1 MYEVVV
7 VGGGPAGAAT
17 ATQLARRGRKVA
29 LLERSHLPR
38 RKPCGEGLLPPGVA
52 ALEDLG
58 VLDDVAGV
66 PLRAITFHAGAST
79 ATAFFRGTSA
89 LGVERTHLDQML
101 LDNARTSGVDVREGV
116 TVRALERGPSGE
128 PSALMTDYGLEP
140 ARVIVAADGLHS
152 RLRRQADLDKPARSQ
167 RYAVAAHFDVPEA
180 REIIEIIVLKGCEV
194 YVTPVRADRLNVT
207 CLGDRSLIRALA
219 ANSWA
224 GFASLV
230 RETLRMQ
237 IQLCD
242 EPIATGPFP
251 AHARRAYRG
260 RMVLVGDAA
269 GFFDGI
275 SGEGIS
281 LALQNAKD
289 CAAAVDEALRTNRTD
304 PFAGYDRVVRE
315 RARSSTL
322 LAKLSLF
329 LASHPLLG
337 ETAVRNLK
345 RHPSMFGKLVA
356 INSGEAG
363 LSALR
368 PSDVASLLD
377 PRALVR
383 RRTEED
389 APSVRSARDIP
400 EAAATRLPHPG
411 YGSPAGPRL
420 RGPEEGRAARV
431 RRRAEEP
438 PAPR

>member
-1 MYEVVV
+1 MFE
-7 VGGGPAGAAT
+7 
-17 ATQLARRGRKVA
+17 RG
-29 LLERSHLPR
+29 HLPR

-66 PLRAITFHAGAST
+66 PLSAVTFHAGGGT
-79 ATAFFRGTSA
+79 ATALFRGRSA
-89 LGVERTHLDQML
+89 LGVERTRLDQML
-101 LDNARTSGVDVREGV
+101 LDNARTAGVDVHEGV
-116 TVRALERGPSGE
+116 TVRALGRGPSGE
-128 PSALMTDYGLEP
+128 PSALVTDYGLEP

-167 RYAVAAHFDVPEA
+167 RYAVAAHVDAPEA
-180 REIIEIIVLKGCEV
+180 REIIEIFVLKDCEV
-194 YVTPVRADRLNVT
+194 YVTPAQDNRLNVT
-207 CLGDRSLIRALA
+207 CLGDRSLIRAL
-219 ANSWA
+219 SPDRWA

-230 RETLRMQ
+230 RETLRLHTQ
-237 IQLCD
+237 FCD

-251 AHARRAYRG
+251 ARARRAYRG

-275 SGEGIS
+275 SGEGMS

-289 CAAAVDEALRTNRTD
+289 CAAAVDEALQTNRTA
-304 PFAGYDRVVRE
+304 PFAGYDRIVRE
-315 RARSSTL
+315 RARNSTL

-329 LASHPLLG
+329 LASYPVLG
-337 ETAVRNLK
+337 EAAVRNME
-345 RHPSMFGKLVA
+345 RHPSMFEKLVA

-368 PSDVASLLD
+368 PRDVASLLD

-411 YGSPAGPRL
+411 YGSPARPRL
-420 RGPEEGRAARV
+420 RGQGEGRAAGV